1 MLPKQQKVVVPLYSC
16 KITSFGIFWIEKM
29 MLAFI
34 QFQLPGIS
42 SENRKDV
49 LFLSILRIGVCGA
62 PANELNADKKNNSN
76 ERDCCTFLNL

>member
-1 MLPKQQKVVVPLYSC
+1 
-16 KITSFGIFWIEKM
+16 M

-76 ERDCCTFLNL
+76 ERDCCTFFEFMKRRNFNFFLERF